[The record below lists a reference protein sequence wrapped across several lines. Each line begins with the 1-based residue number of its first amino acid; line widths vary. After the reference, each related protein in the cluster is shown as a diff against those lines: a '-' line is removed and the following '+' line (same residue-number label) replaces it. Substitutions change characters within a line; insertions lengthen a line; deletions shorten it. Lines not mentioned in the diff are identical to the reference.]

1 LERIVSDR
9 YERLAFAVANY
20 LTAHDALVQGAW
32 DDDSGAIN
40 WWTEE
45 MREIIEGE
53 DDAEG

>member
-1 LERIVSDR
+1 MSDR

-20 LTAHDALVQGAW
+20 LTAHDALAQGAW

-45 MREIIEGE
+45 MRDIIQGE
-53 DDAEG
+53 EDAEG